1 MMPESDESVHVC
13 ACGGNCGCHDD
24 VADSQQV
31 VLSRED
37 YIVRLEDYLVR
48 LKEEITLVE
57 AELAD
62 LREVA

>member
-1 MMPESDESVHVC
+1 MMPESVESEHVC

-24 VADSQQV
+24 VADTQQI
-31 VLSRED
+31 VLTRED
-37 YIVRLEDYLVR
+37 YLVRLEDYLTR
-48 LKEEITLVE
+48 LKEEIQLVE

>member
-1 MMPESDESVHVC
+1 MMPETEESVHTC
-13 ACGGNCGCHDD
+13 ACGGSCGCNDN
-24 VADSQQV
+24 VAESQQV

-48 LKEEITLVE
+48 LKEEIQLVE

-62 LREVA
+62 MRQVA

>member
-1 MMPESDESVHVC
+1 MMPEPEESVQVC

-24 VADSQQV
+24 VADTQQV
-31 VLSRED
+31 VLTREE
-37 YIVRLEDYLVR
+37 YVVRLEDYLSR
-48 LKEEITLVE
+48 LKEEIQLVE